1 LYYNLKQ
8 FGWVHRNQNASDF
21 PHLCRAHNASYD
33 NCNTYK
39 MTTSQL
45 QSVITSLHSASYVSW
60 QRGTARILPLHAALL
75 PCCGTWRPLLSTDI
89 SCLSG
94 PQQQTRCSGVQRPD
108 GTDWQTDEWTDG
120 QTPYHYTDPAP
131 HTVQACANKVQ
142 CDRQTD
148 RSNVRFS
155 SARCEH
161 WLGAS
166 SGCTLLTQQLVGAKQ
181 QLMWLTELHQCTA
194 VIVYS
199 RLSTCLML
207 ITDCTAQTNCCSL
220 LTTSLL
226 PPSEWISL
234 MPDTPCISQW
244 AEWCQ
249 LPLPLGGSG
258 TPP

>member
-1 LYYNLKQ
+1 ML
-8 FGWVHRNQNASDF
+8 W
-21 PHLCRAHNASYD
+21 HL
-33 NCNTYK
+33 
-39 MTTSQL
+39 
-45 QSVITSLHSASYVSW
+45 
-60 QRGTARILPLHAALL
+60 AAVAINWYLL
-75 PCCGTWRPLLSTDI
+75 PVRPTAANPLQWRAATRWDRLTD
-89 SCLSG
+89 
-94 PQQQTRCSGVQRPD
+94 RRMD
-108 GTDWQTDEWTDG
+108 GRTD
-120 QTPYHYTDPAP
+120 TDPAP
-131 HTVQACANKVQ
+131 HTVQTCANKVQ

-155 SARCEH
+155 GARCEH

-166 SGCTLLTQQLVGAKQ
+166 SGRTLLTQQLVGAKQ

-244 AEWCQ
+244 AECCQ